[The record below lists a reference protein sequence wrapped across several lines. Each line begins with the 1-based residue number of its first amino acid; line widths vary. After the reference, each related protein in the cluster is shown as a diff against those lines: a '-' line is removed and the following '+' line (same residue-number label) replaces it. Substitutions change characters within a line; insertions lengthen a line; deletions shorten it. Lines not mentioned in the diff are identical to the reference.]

1 MNFLRKYKISA
12 LCCISGIL
20 CLLTYEFTDSYI
32 DENGF
37 LVEPF
42 GFIPLF
48 WLFQLLALVTLVITF
63 VKHRKVKYT
72 DK

>member
-12 LCCISGIL
+12 FFCLSGIL
-20 CLLTYEFTDSYI
+20 CLIAYNAIGSYV

-42 GFIPLF
+42 SLILLF
-48 WLFQLLALVTLVITF
+48 WLFQILALAALVITF
-63 VKHRKVKYT
+63 VKHRKAQ
-72 DK
+72 